1 MIDTATVVFLGLGI
15 VFLGLVAVIVLIT
28 IIGAIMRKASGK
40 AKAAPAPAAAPQAAA
55 PQAVEIPNKQEFVA
69 AVSAA
74 IAEETGSDVT
84 RIRIHKIE
92 RV

>member
-1 MIDTATVVFLGLGI
+1 MYDVATVVFLGIGI
-15 VFLGLVAVIVLIT
+15 VFIGLVAVIVLIT
-28 IIGAIMRKASGK
+28 VVGAIMRKADAKSK
-40 AKAAPAPAAAPQAAA
+40 AKAASAAVPQAAVT
-55 PQAVEIPNKQEFVA
+55 QAVEIPNKQEFIA

-74 IAEETGSDVT
+74 IAEDSGTDIT

>member
-1 MIDTATVVFLGLGI
+1 MYDVATVVFLGLGI
-15 VFLGLVAVIVLIT
+15 VFMGLVAVIVLIT
-28 IIGAIMRKASGK
+28 VVGAIMRKANAKSK
-40 AKAAPAPAAAPQAAA
+40 AKAPAAAPAAAPA
-55 PQAVEIPNKQEFVA
+55 PQAVNIPNKQEFIA

-74 IAEETGSDVT
+74 IAEESGTDVT